1 MADILLYESPIGYA
15 LFKVNQ
21 SEEISN
27 SEQFQKSM
35 ANYAKF
41 SKYCSLHAFVEFQ
54 TSEELLENINAISEG
69 GLHDTLK
76 NFLSENIKKE
86 TLGVLDEKLASAINE
101 SLKITCTRGK
111 QVGTLV
117 RGVRTHFTQFLL
129 KDVNDGDIRKA
140 MLGLGH
146 SYSRNKVKFNV
157 NKQDTMAV
165 QAIFLLDQLEKDMN
179 TFTMRIKEWYS
190 WHFPELYNI
199 LSNDNTKFV
208 KSVLIIQ
215 NRNSLDDNKKQQL
228 VEVTDE
234 DTADRIVASANAS
247 MGFDVNE
254 FDLQN
259 INTFAKK
266 YLHSK
271 MTTIAPNLT
280 ALIGDAVG
288 ARLLSKAGS
297 LTNLA
302 KYPASTLQIL
312 GAEKALFRAIKTRGN
327 TPKYGVI
334 FASSFIGKA
343 DSKNKGRISRFLAN
357 KASVASRIDCF
368 GDVQTSRFG
377 EVMKDQVEERLEFL
391 KSGKVPQTNVD
402 VMKTVMEEVAEQRN
416 KDIDEDENE
425 SNSSDNSSSEETSG
439 SDSSS
444 GKNGNLY

>member
-86 TLGVLDEKLASAINE
+86 TLGTSAINE

-117 RGVRTHFTQFLL
+117 RGVRTHFTHFL

-146 SYSRNKVKFNV
+146 SYSRNKLFS
-157 NKQDTMAV
+157 
-165 QAIFLLDQLEKDMN
+165 FLINLKKDMN

-259 INTFAKK
+259 INTFAKRVTELYDYK
-266 YLHSK
+266 QSLEEYLHSK

-425 SNSSDNSSSEETSG
+425 NESNSSDNSSSEETSG

-444 GKNGNLY
+444 E